1 MIIILLEN
9 FIFHIVFD
17 HRKIHD
23 CDFVGLSGVRENNGE
38 IAVEIGY
45 WPVTE
50 SHTMYHSWLTRAIQ
64 FTQ

>member
-23 CDFVGLSGVRENNGE
+23 CDFMGHSDVRENNGK

-45 WPVTE
+45 WPLTE
-50 SHTMYHSWLTRAIQ
+50 SHSICFR
-64 FTQ
+64 